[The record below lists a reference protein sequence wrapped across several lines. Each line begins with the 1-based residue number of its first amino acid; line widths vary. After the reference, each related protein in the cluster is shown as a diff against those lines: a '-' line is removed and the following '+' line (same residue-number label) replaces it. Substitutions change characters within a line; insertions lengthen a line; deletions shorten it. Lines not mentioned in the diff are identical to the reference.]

1 MTTRKLILVLT
12 TVPDEASAAALA
24 DALVQEKLAA
34 CVNRLPIESTYRWQG
49 AVESAREVLLV
60 VKSTSDL
67 VDRLRERVHALH
79 SYDVPE
85 FVVLDTAAVAPA
97 YLQWAL
103 ASCAPD

>member
-34 CVNRLPIESTYRWQG
+34 CVHRVPIESTYRWQG

-85 FVVLDTAAVAPA
+85 FVVLDAAAVAPA

-103 ASCAPD
+103 ASCEPD